1 MSLATLKDKV
11 GQLIEKAQSGGE
23 SGAIDYPEWGFTR
36 PSWWLP
42 RPELSDGVDEI
53 WGLCEFPADMN
64 SFEDIDLSNVPI
76 ARNGT
81 KQIWLQKNCAYYT
94 VGLFAKENG
103 ALATVDASW
112 KNYCVE
118 LIINTKGIAKT
129 PYHYQGRVWA
139 NLRIVTGTTIV
150 FCVEM
155 SDGLRWSYD
164 LKVWECP
171 TILCNYE
178 SFMMNSGLF
187 KNTAIEKIPSFILNK
202 NEPYAKGSNMF
213 QNCQSLKGGRIESWT
228 NLSNTFNGCVNLED
242 VSFSADC
249 TGFSTNTF
257 SGCSLLKKVSVD
269 EGFSSSLYIHHSTQF
284 TAEVLHAIIEN
295 YADMTGQTAPTFQV
309 GTTNLAKIGDEHKA
323 MLEAKN
329 INYL

>member
-11 GQLIEKAQSGGE
+11 EQLIEKAQSGGGE
-23 SGAIDYPEWGFTR
+23 VIDYPEWGFTR

-42 RPELSDGVDEI
+42 RPKVTEGVDEI
-53 WGLCEFPADMN
+53 WGLCEFPADMDN
-64 SFEDIDLSNVPI
+64 FNGIDLSNVPI

-81 KQIWLQKNCAYYT
+81 KQIWLQENCAYHNS
-94 VGLFAKENG
+94 GLFAKENG
-103 ALATVDASW
+103 ALASVDASW
-112 KNYCVE
+112 CNYCVE

-129 PYHYQGRVWA
+129 PYLYQGRVWA

-150 FCVEM
+150 FCAEM
-155 SDGLRWSYD
+155 NDGLRWSYD

-171 TILCNYE
+171 TILCNYAGFLM
-178 SFMMNSGLF
+178 SSGLF

-202 NEPYAKGSNMF
+202 NEPYTMGSNMF

-269 EGFSSSLYIHHSTQF
+269 EGFSASLYIHTSTQF

-295 YADMTGQTAPTFQV
+295 YADMTGQTAPTLQM
-309 GTTNLAKIGDEHKA
+309 GATNLAKVDDEHKA